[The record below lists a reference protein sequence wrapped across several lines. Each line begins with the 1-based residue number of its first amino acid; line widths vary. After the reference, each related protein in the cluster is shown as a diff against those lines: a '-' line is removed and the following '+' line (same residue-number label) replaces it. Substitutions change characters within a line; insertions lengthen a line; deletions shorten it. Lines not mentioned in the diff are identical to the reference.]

1 MGVGY
6 QGLQFSLFGKGK
18 GVSFD
23 RTVMLGRQNHYL
35 DAGTLHS
42 MFERFGSPVTDAEVH
57 TMLHH
62 AYSEN
67 LFKQL
72 GATKVDSIDASGYEG
87 ASIIHNLNDP
97 IPVELQRQYT
107 CVVDFGS
114 LEHVFNFPGA
124 LKNATDLLADG
135 GHLLSITTAN
145 NFMGHGFYQFA
156 PEAFFGYLAKNG
168 FTDIEI
174 YMILYRNL
182 PYWFRVSEPRQIG
195 NRVELVNGEPVQ
207 MGILARKVEHRPQAA
222 FPIQSDYHDAF
233 WQRRDVDRKTEAPP
247 VDPHVSAL
255 VQDLKTKIAA
265 LVAWPEMLSP
275 HLTNGFENHL
285 HYQLIDP
292 AVAVAGVAHAKAGP
306 ALLSRL
312 QKALGI
318 STDTTTKPSA
328 PPPIDKEPTHLTPV
342 EEVEHRGV
350 IIPIIPKVFSEQ
362 IIQAIRV
369 GTYEASE
376 AGELDALIQTDEVIL
391 EIGAGCGF
399 ISTYCAKNPHTKAV
413 YSVEA
418 NPALIDVIRL
428 THKLNN
434 VQVTLYHEVLAKES
448 GEIDFYVHED
458 FWASGTHSFLGKP
471 VKVKTTSFQQ
481 RLAEIRPTMLIVDIE
496 GGEDGLFEGIDLTG
510 VRKIMLEVHQPTI
523 GRRGVKRLFDQLSAQ
538 NFHYDMWH
546 SSRSIVTFS
555 HVDRG

>member
-18 GVSFD
+18 GVSFE

-35 DAGTLHS
+35 DAGTVQS

-57 TMLHH
+57 AILHH

-72 GATKVDSIDASGYEG
+72 GASQVDSIDASDYEG

-97 IPVELQRQYT
+97 IPPELQRQYS

-168 FTDIEI
+168 FADIEI

-195 NRVELVNGEPVQ
+195 NRVELVNAEPVQ
-207 MGILARKVEHRPQAA
+207 MGILARKVEHRPQAI

-233 WQRRDVDRKTEAPP
+233 WQKRDVERKIEAPP

-255 VQDLKTKIAA
+255 VQDLKAKVAT
-265 LVAWPEMLSP
+265 LVAWPETLSP

-285 HYQLIDP
+285 HYQLVDP
-292 AVAVAGVAHAKAGP
+292 AVEVAGSTKP
-306 ALLSRL
+306 ALFSRL
-312 QKALGI
+312 QKALGM
-318 STDTTTKPSA
+318 STEAAKSSA
-328 PPPIDKEPTHLTPV
+328 PPPVDKEPGNLKPV
-342 EEVEHRGV
+342 DQVKHRGV

-362 IIQAIRV
+362 IIQAIQV

-428 THKLNN
+428 THQLNK
-434 VQVTLYHEVLAKES
+434 VQVTLYHEVLAKEA

>member
-6 QGLQFSLFGKGK
+6 QGLQFSLYAKRK
-18 GVSFD
+18 GVNFD

-35 DAGTLHS
+35 DAATVQS
-42 MFERFGSPVTDAEVH
+42 MFERFGLPIADPEVRAV
-57 TMLHH
+57 LQH
-62 AYSEN
+62 AYAEN

-72 GATKVDSIDASGYEG
+72 GATQVDSIDASNYEG
-87 ASIIHNLNDP
+87 ASVIHDLNDP
-97 IPVELQRQYT
+97 LPDDLCRQYH
-107 CVVDFGS
+107 CVIDFGS

-156 PEAFFGYLAKNG
+156 PETFFGYLAKNG
-168 FTDIEI
+168 FTDIEVF
-174 YMILYRNL
+174 MMLYRNV
-182 PYWFRVSEPRQIG
+182 PYFFRVSEPRQIG
-195 NRVELVNGEPVQ
+195 NRVELVNNEPVQ
-207 MGILARKVEHRPQAA
+207 MGIFARKVEHRPQV

-233 WQRRDVDRKTEAPP
+233 WQQRDVERKTEIPP
-247 VDPHVSAL
+247 VDPQLGAL
-255 VQDLKTKIAA
+255 VQDFKARAAA
-265 LVAWPEMLSP
+265 LIAWPETISP

-285 HYQLIDP
+285 HYQLFDP
-292 AVAVAGVAHAKAGP
+292 SVEVGGSSAIR
-306 ALLSRL
+306 LLSRV
-312 QKALGI
+312 QKALGLVTNPNKTSADPTI
-318 STDTTTKPSA
+318 PTETSLKPTEYL
-328 PPPIDKEPTHLTPV
+328 K
-342 EEVEHRGV
+342 HRGV
-350 IIPIIPKVFSEQ
+350 TIPIIPGVFSEQ
-362 IIQAIRV
+362 IIQAVRV

-376 AGELDALIQTDEVIL
+376 AGELDALIQPNEIIL

-428 THKLNN
+428 THQLNK
-434 VQVTLYHEVLAKES
+434 VQVTLYHEILAKAE
-448 GEIDFYVHED
+448 GETDFYVHQD

-510 VRKIMLEVHQPTI
+510 VKKIMLEVHQPTI

-538 NFHYDMWH
+538 DFHYDMWH
-546 SSRSIVTFS
+546 SCRSIVTFS